1 MPTTLLIA
9 ALYTE
14 LAPTLTRL
22 HLRSHGRAFIGESDG
37 SRLAATITGIGAARA
52 QAAFAE
58 SLADFNPNRIVL
70 LGFAGGLD
78 PRLQPGTAFRIDW
91 VASPQGRAFDL
102 RAPIPRATADD
113 PKLRPPNALLTL
125 SHPACTTVDKQRLF
139 QHYALPAVDMETYHL
154 AALAA
159 GHALPLTVFRAVCDP
174 ADLDLPTQSSD
185 WIAPDGSTNTW
196 AAAKHLLTHPWHAPT
211 MLKLRRYA
219 NLAARN
225 LADKVCDF
233 LSRDTPDTPASTTP

>member
-1 MPTTLLIA
+1 MPTTLLLA

-14 LAPTLTRL
+14 ITPTLARL
-22 HLRSHGRAFIGESDG
+22 HLRPHGRAFIGESHG
-37 SRLAATITGIGAARA
+37 SRLAATVTGVGAARA

-58 SLADFNPNRIVL
+58 SLADFNPNRIIL

-78 PRLQPGTAFRIDW
+78 PRLQPGAAFRIDW
-91 VASPQGRAFDL
+91 VTDPQRRAFDL
-102 RAPIPRATADD
+102 RAPIPRAATDD

-125 SHPACTTVDKQRLF
+125 THPAYTTIDKQRLF
-139 QHYALPAVDMETYHL
+139 QRYNLPAADMETYHL

-174 ADLDLPTQSSD
+174 ADLNLPVRSSD

-196 AAAKHLLTHPWHAPT
+196 AAAKHLLTHPWHAST
-211 MLKLRRYA
+211 MLKLRRHA

-225 LADKVCDF
+225 LADQVCNF
-233 LSRDTPDTPASTTP
+233 LTRDTPAGTAP